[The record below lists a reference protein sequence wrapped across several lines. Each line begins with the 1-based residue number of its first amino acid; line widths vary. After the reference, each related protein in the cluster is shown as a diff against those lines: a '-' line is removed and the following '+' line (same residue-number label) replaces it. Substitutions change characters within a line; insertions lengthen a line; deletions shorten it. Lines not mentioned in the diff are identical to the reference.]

1 MRETHIPGLD
11 LNLLPA
17 LEALLR
23 RRSVTAAARD
33 VGLSQPAM
41 SRALARLRDL
51 FGDPLLVRAGG
62 QQILTARAV
71 DLAPRVA
78 AAMEALR
85 GVYRPATF
93 APERLER
100 TIRIVATDVHAVLL
114 GPPLAAHL
122 AQTAP
127 RLDIRFEPLTP
138 DIVTRM
144 ERGEVDFA
152 FALASTP
159 LPPGA
164 ASAPIAMDRLALV
177 LRRAHPLAGAEWT
190 VADYARVDH
199 VGVSI
204 FGDRPSDLDAVLAAH
219 GVSRRVA
226 LTTPHFL
233 AALAVVART
242 DYATTVSRAFA
253 ARFAGLF
260 DLTLKSPPVPADLPQ
275 VLVWSQARGAD
286 PAVAWLR
293 TVIAEAAR
301 AVYGP
306 PPP

>member
-1 MRETHIPGLD
+1 MRQTNIPGLD
-11 LNLLPA
+11 LSLLPA
-17 LEALLR
+17 LDALLR
-23 RRSVTAAARD
+23 HRNVTLAAAE

-62 QQILTARAV
+62 RLILTARAV
-71 DLAPRVA
+71 DLAPRVV
-78 AAMEALR
+78 AAMEAVR
-85 GVYRPATF
+85 GVYQPAAF

-100 TIRIVATDVHAVLL
+100 TIRIASTDIHAVLL
-114 GPPLAAHL
+114 GPPLAALVAHE
-122 AQTAP
+122 AP
-127 RLDIRFEPLTP
+127 GVDLRFEMVTP
-138 DIVTRM
+138 DIVARM

-159 LPPGA
+159 LPPGS
-164 ASAPIAMDRLALV
+164 ASAPLAADRLAVV
-177 LRRAHPLAGAEWT
+177 LRRGHPMAGSPFT
-190 VADYARVDH
+190 VKDYARVDH

-204 FGDRPSDLDAVLAAH
+204 FGDRPSDLDAALALH
-219 GVSRRVA
+219 GVTRRIA

-242 DYATTVSRAFA
+242 DYATTVSQTYA

-260 DLTLKSPPVPADLPQ
+260 DLVLTPPPVPAELPQ

-286 PAVAWLR
+286 PALAWLR
-293 TVIAEAAR
+293 ALIAR
-301 AVYGP
+301 AAVEAYGEP
-306 PPP
+306 AP